1 MLCFIGTMIY
11 FTVLLLSM
19 SALMAEGELQ
29 ASSDWVKL
37 IFWPI
42 TVAIY
47 LLGVILWI
55 LIWGPR
61 KLFKGI
67 YICFCEMKDFF
78 VEMFCSAIKDKY

>member
-11 FTVLLLSM
+11 FSVLLLSM

-29 ASSDWVKL
+29 TSADWVKL

-42 TVAIY
+42 TTAIY
-47 LLGVILWI
+47 ILGAVLWI
-55 LIWGPR
+55 LIWVPR